1 MMIAKMAVFKR
12 VTIVGVGL
20 IGGSLALS
28 ARENGSF
35 NHVIGIGRTRDNLQ
49 KAMER
54 GVVDDY
60 TLNLAEGVNQSD
72 LIVIA
77 TPVSAVVPL
86 IEEMLPHLKE
96 NAIIT
101 DVGSV
106 KEPIMKKVDALSLS
120 NSHFVG
126 GHPIAGTENSGVE
139 AAFMGL
145 FKGRKCIL
153 TPSKRTNPIALEKI
167 KALWISV
174 GSDVVTMDSKHH
186 DRIMAA
192 VSHLPHMIAF
202 TLVNFL
208 SGIDNSRESIFKFS
222 AGGLKDFTRIAASDP
237 VMWRDIALMNKTNLV
252 ELLDGYVK
260 TLDLFKNLIISED
273 STGIQKEMQK
283 SRNIRRNVLT

>member
-1 MMIAKMAVFKR
+1 MTVFKQ

-28 ARENGSF
+28 ARGNGSF
-35 NHVIGIGRTRDNLQ
+35 DHVIGIGRTRDNLQ
-49 KAMER
+49 KAKER
-54 GVVDDY
+54 GVIDDY
-60 TLNLAEGVNQSD
+60 TLNLAEGVKESD

-77 TPVSAVVPL
+77 TPVCTVVPL
-86 IEEMLPHLKE
+86 IEKMLPHLKE
-96 NAIIT
+96 NALVT

-106 KEPIMKKVDALSLS
+106 KGSIMKKVDALPFS
-120 NSHFVG
+120 NIHFVG

-145 FKGRKCIL
+145 FNGRKCIL
-153 TPSKRTNPIALEKI
+153 TPSKRTDPVALEKI

-174 GSDVVTMDSKHH
+174 GSDVVTMDSEHH

-208 SGIDNSRESIFKFS
+208 SGIDNSRESIFNFS

-260 TLDLFKNLIISED
+260 TIELFKDLIISED
-273 STGIQKEMQK
+273 PTGLQKEMQK
-283 SRNIRRNVLT
+283 SRNIRRNILT